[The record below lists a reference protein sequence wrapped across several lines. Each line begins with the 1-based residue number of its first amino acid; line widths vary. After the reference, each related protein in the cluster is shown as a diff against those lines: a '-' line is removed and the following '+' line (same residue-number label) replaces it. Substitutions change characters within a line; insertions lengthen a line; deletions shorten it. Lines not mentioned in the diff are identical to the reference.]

1 MATRSHASSPR
12 GAVACGHP
20 LTAAAARE
28 VLEDGGNAFDAVLA
42 AMCAA
47 TVVEPVLCS
56 LGGGGFLLAQP
67 AGAEACLYDFFVET
81 PLVRRPVA
89 ELDFYPILADFGT
102 ATQEF
107 HIGLGS
113 MATPGAVMGL
123 FEVHRDLARLPMT
136 RLVEPAVRLAREGW
150 PLRAVDGYIFSVV
163 RAILVARAES
173 RSTYTGPDGRLL
185 QEGQVL
191 RQPDLADCLDAL
203 AREGAGLFYEGE
215 LGRSLVAACEREGG
229 QLAAQDL
236 ARYRVERRRPLE
248 RRYGGTRI
256 LTNPPPSSGGILI
269 AFALELLDQRKI
281 GDLTWGSTDHVEL
294 LNHVMALT
302 NRARIESRL
311 HEALDESEEAAAA
324 DRLFDPALLATYAR
338 EVAGRPRATRGTTHL
353 SVADAAGTLAAMTL
367 SNGEG
372 CGYVLPRSGI
382 IMNNMLGEE
391 DLSPRGFHQWPEA
404 SRISSMMAPSIAIW
418 PDGAVAALGS
428 GGSNRIRTA
437 ILQVLVNLIDFA
449 MPVADAVQAPR
460 LHFENGVAN
469 LEPGFD
475 PACPEALG
483 RLVESVKPWP
493 PNNLFFGGVH
503 AVTRSATGELA
514 AAGDP
519 RRGGA
524 ALLA

>member
-1 MATRSHASSPR
+1 
-12 GAVACGHP
+12 
-20 LTAAAARE
+20 LTAAAAQE

-67 AGAEACLYDFFVET
+67 ADGEACLYDFFVET
-81 PLVRRPVA
+81 PLKRRPVA
-89 ELDFYPILADFGT
+89 ELEFYPILADFGT

-107 HIGLGS
+107 HIGMGS
-113 MATPGAVMGL
+113 MATPGAVKGL
-123 FEVHRDLARLPMT
+123 FEVQ
-136 RLVEPAVRLAREGW
+136 PAVRLAREGW
-150 PLRAVDGYIFSVV
+150 SLRAMDGFIFSVV
-163 RAILVARAES
+163 GAILVAHGES

-185 QEGQVL
+185 QEGQVMY
-191 RQPDLADCLDAL
+191 QPDLADCLEAL

-215 LGRSLVAACEREGG
+215 LGQRLIAACAREGG

-248 RRYGGTRI
+248 RSYGGARI

-269 AFALELLDQRKI
+269 AFALELLAQRQI
-281 GDLTWGSTDHVEL
+281 GDLAWGSTDHVEL
-294 LNHVMALT
+294 LNQVMALT

-324 DRLFDPALLATYAR
+324 ARLFDPALLATYAR

-353 SVADAAGTLAAMTL
+353 SVADAAGNLAAMTL

-372 CGYVLPRSGI
+372 CGYVLPTSGI
-382 IMNNMLGEE
+382 MMNNMLGEE

-437 ILQVLVNLIDFA
+437 ILQVLVNMIDFA

-483 RLVESVKPWP
+483 RQVESVKLWP

-503 AVTRSATGELA
+503 AVTRGAAGELA